1 MKKVVINEDG
11 IFVPVDKETAI
22 FLAKKGEELS
32 TVEDGNRTY
41 LVYEMADDGRERTIE
56 ELIEEIMSSDQ
67 WYWGFYNESNMIKTK
82 YKIGEKVYAIIPD
95 SGISFTPAKI
105 KELKVVAIKYTES
118 YIRDALDLAIE
129 TGSRKTVSEL
139 YTNNST
145 TESEIRYYLADA
157 KHTFEKAYALYEN
170 EIFESIEK
178 AKESLKI

>member
-56 ELIEEIMSSDQ
+56 ELIEEIIRSDQ

-82 YKIGEKVYAIIPD
+82 YKIGEKVYALIPE
-95 SGISFTPAKI
+95 SGVSFAPAKV
-105 KELKVVAIKYTES
+105 KKLKVVGIEYQESYSNGRIGTDTGTRKTNQELFVRGKETES
-118 YIRDALDLAIE
+118 
-129 TGSRKTVSEL
+129 S
-139 YTNNST
+139 
-145 TESEIRYYLADA
+145 IRYYLADDNYTYV
-157 KHTFEKAYALYEN
+157 KGYMLYED
-170 EIFESIEK
+170 EVFGSIEEL
-178 AKESLKI
+178 KESL

>member
-32 TVEDGNRTY
+32 TVENGNRTY

-82 YKIGEKVYAIIPD
+82 YKIGEKVYALIPD
-95 SGISFTPAKI
+95 SSVSFSPSKI
-105 KELKVVAIKYTES
+105 KHLKIVGIKYQES
-118 YIRDALDLAIE
+118 YTNAELNTIQ
-129 TGSRKTVSEL
+129 GSRKTDSEL
-139 YTNNST
+139 YVEGK
-145 TESEIRYYLADA
+145 ESVKTIKYYLADSNR
-157 KHTFEKAYALYEN
+157 AYARGYMMYEDELFN
-170 EIFESIEK
+170 SVEEL
-178 AKESLKI
+178 KELL

>member
-67 WYWGFYNESNMIKTK
+67 WYWGFDNESNMIKTK
-82 YKIGEKVYAIIPD
+82 YKIGEKVYALIPE
-95 SGISFTPAKI
+95 SGVSFAPAKV
-105 KELKVVAIKYTES
+105 KKLKVVGIEYQESYSNGRIGTDTGTRKTNQELFVRGKETES
-118 YIRDALDLAIE
+118 
-129 TGSRKTVSEL
+129 S
-139 YTNNST
+139 
-145 TESEIRYYLADA
+145 IRYYLADDNYTYV
-157 KHTFEKAYALYEN
+157 KGYMLYED
-170 EIFESIEK
+170 EVFGSIEEL
-178 AKESLKI
+178 KESL

>member
-67 WYWGFYNESNMIKTK
+67 WYWGFDNEFNMIKTK
-82 YKIGEKVYAIIPD
+82 YKIGEKVYALIPE
-95 SGISFTPAKI
+95 SGVSFAPSKAK
-105 KELKVVAIKYTES
+105 KLKVVGIEYQESYSNGRIGTDTGTRKTNQELFVRGKETES
-118 YIRDALDLAIE
+118 
-129 TGSRKTVSEL
+129 S
-139 YTNNST
+139 
-145 TESEIRYYLADA
+145 IRYYLADDNYTYV
-157 KHTFEKAYALYEN
+157 KGYMLYED
-170 EIFESIEK
+170 EVFGSIEEL
-178 AKESLKI
+178 KESL